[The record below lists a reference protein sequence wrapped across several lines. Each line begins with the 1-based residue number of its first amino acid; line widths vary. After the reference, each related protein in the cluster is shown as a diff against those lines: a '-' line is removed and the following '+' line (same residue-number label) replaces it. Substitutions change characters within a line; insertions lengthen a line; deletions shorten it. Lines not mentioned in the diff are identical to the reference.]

1 MDIHVTCFPIDQE
14 LMADCGI
21 YNHSKIIKD
30 ELGGLLLFLVDAG
43 YTDIQSHVATYRD
56 GTKRLNFHC
65 KMVNIL

>member
-14 LMADCGI
+14 FMADLGI
-21 YNHSKIIKD
+21 YNNSKISQ
-30 ELGGLLLFLVDAG
+30 EALGDVLLAFVDAG
-43 YTDIQSHVATYRD
+43 YTNIQPHVATYRD